1 MLAQTETEIDKEA
14 FHETGLAQLA
24 AFDLQFLLTD
34 HRYYFYSEEL
44 DVLSPA
50 ELCCHTL
57 LIDDGSRYRSY
68 CLLLL
73 RQVDVDEGDL
83 RTQAVKYDLEDEI
96 NALLR
101 YLESHGDVTDDR
113 LLEWDEFQKLAA
125 EYEIET

>member
-14 FHETGLAQLA
+14 FHETGLAQFA

-73 RQVDVDEGDL
+73 RQVDVDEDDL
-83 RTQAVKYDLEDEI
+83 RTRAAKYDHEDEI

-101 YLESHGDVTDDR
+101 YLGTHGDVTDDR
-113 LLEWDEFQKLAA
+113 LPAWDEFQKLAA